1 MKKTLIISILL
12 ILITPLL
19 AILSDYE
26 EIKSHINTLTSKK
39 MQGRKAGTDGEKYA
53 AHYIS
58 TKFRQYGLLP
68 TFGDTFYQDFEF
80 ISGVQAGTNNNLK
93 IIYDE
98 GGKFTEKSLT
108 YEKDFLP
115 LAISKSAK
123 VKGSLVFVGYGIT
136 APELNYDDY
145 SGLDTENKI
154 AIILTHYPKEKD
166 EKNPFKNL
174 HNINYGDVQYK
185 IYNANN
191 HKAAAVILI
200 NDFAN
205 HQQQEDELIQLKE
218 FTLYGSASI
227 PAIHLKRKG
236 IIPFLEKINFN
247 IAEAEK
253 KIEEDMQP
261 QSKILSDLEAEISVD
276 LIKKKSIATNVSG
289 IIKGKSNNYILIGAH
304 YDHLGG
310 IESKTN
316 NELDY
321 YPGADDN
328 ASGVAGLVYLA
339 NKFAKD
345 GNYDSS
351 IIFTAFSAEEIGVQ
365 GSNYFINSGTIPT
378 ASIKAMINM
387 DMIGRLKDSLII
399 GGSETAEEFKT
410 LINRLHNN
418 NLRIK
423 YSADGYG
430 PSDHSVFYNKNI
442 PVLFF
447 FTGAHIDHHTT
458 NDIADKINIEGI
470 MKVADLIYTI
480 VNNIEKDD
488 VKLTFHRVK
497 ESKPLDMT
505 RRGIKTYLGTI
516 PDFAYDGE
524 GVKISGVREGSPAS
538 AAGLKEGDIII
549 RLGDKKISNLNDYT
563 FALRS
568 YNPGDNVK
576 IIFIRESEEKE
587 TEATL
592 GKR

>member
-1 MKKTLIISILL
+1 MRKRLIISILL
-12 ILITPLL
+12 ILITPILV
-19 AILSDYE
+19 ILSDYE
-26 EIKSHINTLTSKK
+26 EIKSHITALTNEK
-39 MQGRKAGTDGEKYA
+39 MKGRKAGTEGEKYA
-53 AHYIS
+53 AEYIS
-58 TKFRQYGLLP
+58 TKFKQYGLLP
-68 TFGDTFYQDFEF
+68 TFGDNFYQNFEF
-80 ISGVQAGTNNNLK
+80 ISGVQAGSNNNFK
-93 IIYDE
+93 IIYIEE
-98 GGKFTEKSLT
+98 GKSIEKSLI

-115 LAISKSAK
+115 LAISKSASI
-123 VKGSLVFVGYGIT
+123 KGTLVFAGYGIT

-145 SGLDTENKI
+145 SGLDIDNKI
-154 AIILTHYPKEKD
+154 AIVLMHYPKEKD
-166 EKNPFKNL
+166 EKNPFKISQNL
-174 HNINYGDVQYK
+174 NYGDIQYK

-191 HKAAAVILI
+191 HKAAAIILI

-205 HQQQEDELIQLKE
+205 HQQHEDELIQLKE
-218 FTLYGSASI
+218 FTLYDSSSI
-227 PAIHLKRKG
+227 PAIHLKRHS

-253 KIEEDMQP
+253 KIEENMKP
-261 QSKILSDLEAEISVD
+261 QYKILSDLGAEISVD

-289 IIKGKSNNYILIGAH
+289 MIKGKSNTYILIGAH
-304 YDHLGG
+304 YDHLGEVE
-310 IESKTN
+310 IQKD
-316 NELDY
+316 NELGY

-328 ASGVAGLVYLA
+328 ASGVSALLYLT
-339 NKFAKD
+339 NKFTRDATY
-345 GNYDSS
+345 NNS

-365 GSNYFINSGTIPT
+365 GSNYFINSQAIPT
-378 ASIKAMINM
+378 NSIKAMINM

-410 LINRLHNN
+410 LINQLNNN
-418 NLRIK
+418 NLSIK

-447 FTGAHIDHHTT
+447 FTGAHTDHHTT
-458 NDIADKINIEGI
+458 KDIAEKINIDGI
-470 MKVADLIYTI
+470 QKVADFIYTI
-480 VNNIEKDD
+480 VKNIEKDD

-497 ESKPLDMT
+497 ESKPLEIS

-524 GVKISGVREGSPAS
+524 GVKISGVRKGSPAS
-538 AAGLKEGDIII
+538 IAGLMEGDIII
-549 RLGDKKISNLNDYT
+549 QLGDKKISNLNDYT

-568 YNPGDNVK
+568 YNPNDNVK
-576 IIFIRESEEKE
+576 IKFIRNREEKE